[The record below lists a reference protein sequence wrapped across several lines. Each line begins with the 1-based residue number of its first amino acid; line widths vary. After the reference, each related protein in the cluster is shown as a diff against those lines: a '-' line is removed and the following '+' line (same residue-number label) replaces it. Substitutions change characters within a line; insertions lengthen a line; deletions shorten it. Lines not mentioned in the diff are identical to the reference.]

1 MPKAGSSASKARV
14 AKMKATPNKS
24 GDGSNIGNPTRTVT
38 TASGQTYGPGSE
50 ASLSYGGSGVAATPK
65 TPTPPEFVS
74 AEETITTGEP
84 LPGAVPSPLQ
94 QTPLPTNE
102 FNSITGNRLAP
113 GASYVDVQGQT
124 VKQGSKYQQAH
135 AALKGTAAPSDGG
148 AAMSKISGAM
158 PPEPADTSTA
168 DIAMAE
174 DSDFQTLQKTVL
186 DFLSPIK
193 QKDTLLSEYNKLYK
207 QSGIEQLDEEIID
220 AETIIDG
227 TEDDIRNE
235 VQMAGG
241 FATDSQV
248 QAMALSR
255 NKSLLKRYNQLFAA
269 RESAQKRLD
278 TMVQLSY
285 QDKQLAND
293 KINTGLNAMFK
304 LAEFKQQATNNT
316 REAFNNLVQNV
327 GYAGAYEAYKGDARQ
342 MGFIEKTMGM
352 QPGGLKALADFKV
365 PLTEKEQIDIDLKR
379 EQIKTE
385 QAQRGLIAANTAKV
399 KSETGGGGKQTI
411 ATQYQAER
419 GQRILQSISTLRD
432 KITPN
437 TVGWAARASNSLPP
451 FFQSQG
457 VIDTAAEI
465 EQFKSGVFANEIT
478 AMREASKTG
487 GAVGNASDREGSR
500 LENALGAISSEQSVE
515 SNLENLKEAE
525 DALVR
530 WYSVLN
536 DADLIVAPDGSGNL
550 IQIIDG

>member
-316 REAFNNLVQNV
+316 REAFNNMVKNV
-327 GYAGAYEAYKGDARQ
+327 GYAGAYAAYQSNPAQMARVEQ
-342 MGFIEKTMGM
+342 IMGM

-379 EQIKTE
+379 EQIATE
-385 QAQRGLIAANTAKV
+385 RAQRGLIAANTRKV
-399 KSETGGGGKQTI
+399 ISETGTKDDKAATRVQGRVQQADVVIGKVDEALSRVGFNSTGFIGGSTKGISGSPAYNLDSALKTI
-411 ATQYQAER
+411 KANLGFSE
-419 GQRILQSISTLRD
+419 LQ
-432 KITPN
+432 
-437 TVGWAARASNSLPP
+437 
-451 FFQSQG
+451 
-457 VIDTAAEI
+457 
-465 EQFKSGVFANEIT
+465 
-478 AMREASKTG
+478 AMREASPTG
-487 GAVGNASDREGSR
+487 GALGQVAVQELDMLQSTIANLDPGLGEEILRDNLDEVVTHYTNWLNTVGYDVVEGNDGSR
-500 LENALGAISSEQSVE
+500 V
-515 SNLENLKEAE
+515 
-525 DALVR
+525 
-530 WYSVLN
+530 
-536 DADLIVAPDGSGNL
+536 IV
-550 IQIIDG
+550 QILD